1 MLITKTKHV
10 QLLRKGSKEA
20 KYLSLYH
27 ILFKGFA
34 LFYYI
39 LHYVGMHIAGNLVN
53 SKKGKVERAKEKNKT
68 RLIALK
74 WFIIG
79 LTFDEL

>member
-20 KYLSLYH
+20 IYLSLYH

-39 LHYVGMHIAGNLVN
+39 LHYVGMHIAGACEG
-53 SKKGKVERAKEKNKT
+53 KKQN
-68 RLIALK
+68 ALNRFEMVYN
-74 WFIIG
+74 WFDI
-79 LTFDEL
+79 